1 MAAKM
6 TKKAVVNKQ
15 ISHSHIKVKT
25 EVNHLRKWKKAV
37 TKTPHRIPKFAPP
50 TVNKLNMVNHKIQP
64 SQPLYKLK
72 NNSQPLTLQPP
83 LMAEM
88 KLLNSPLITHV
99 LVHKRHV
106 PKVSQ
111 DSQLRPN
118 RQAKIQKFSTIP
130 SHQKPFE
137 LVTVSRDLQALAAA
151 PSAAVTRPR
160 CSSPPLPSHRCHC
173 SSVVTA
179 APTRPSRI

>member
-1 MAAKM
+1 MTKTPHPFVRPHMHVTQTCKIASMAAKM

-25 EVNHLRKWKKAV
+25 EVNHLRNWKKAV

-72 NNSQPLTLQPP
+72 NNSQLLTLQQP

-106 PKVSQ
+106 LKVSQ

-118 RQAKIQKFSTIP
+118 SHTKISKTPHSF
-130 SHQKPFE
+130 
-137 LVTVSRDLQALAAA
+137 
-151 PSAAVTRPR
+151 
-160 CSSPPLPSHRCHC
+160 
-173 SSVVTA
+173 
-179 APTRPSRI
+179 

>member
-50 TVNKLNMVNHKIQP
+50 TVNKLNMVNHKIQL

-72 NNSQPLTLQPP
+72 NNSQ
-83 LMAEM
+83 
-88 KLLNSPLITHV
+88 LLNFATTANGRDEASEQPLDYTRFGTQTACT
-99 LVHKRHV
+99 K
-106 PKVSQ
+106 SQ
-111 DSQLRPN
+111 P
-118 RQAKIQKFSTIP
+118 RQPA
-130 SHQKPFE
+130 
-137 LVTVSRDLQALAAA
+137 
-151 PSAAVTRPR
+151 SA
-160 CSSPPLPSHRCHC
+160 
-173 SSVVTA
+173 
-179 APTRPSRI
+179 